1 MYLITKRLQPL
12 SYATDFIKFF
22 NIKNKN
28 QIIANMFFFQNLFLI
43 LSSKPSAYWIFF
55 NIKIILKK

>member
-28 QIIANMFFFQNLFLI
+28 QIIANMFFFRIYF
-43 LSSKPSAYWIFF
+43 
-55 NIKIILKK
+55 

>member
-12 SYATDFIKFF
+12 SYATDFINFF

-28 QIIANMFFFQNLFLI
+28 QIIANMFFF
-43 LSSKPSAYWIFF
+43 
-55 NIKIILKK
+55 